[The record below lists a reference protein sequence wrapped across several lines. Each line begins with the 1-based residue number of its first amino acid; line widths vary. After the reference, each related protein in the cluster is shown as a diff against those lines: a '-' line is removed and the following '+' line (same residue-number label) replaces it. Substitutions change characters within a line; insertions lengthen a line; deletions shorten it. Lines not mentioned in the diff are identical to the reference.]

1 MASRRKG
8 PQAAPAQHADEQPAA
23 LQTAPPACMMAPVG
37 EPARCPEPL
46 HVVAHIRDTIVTAPM
61 LDALLAYHTA
71 QRAGLPMWAR
81 PDEQPRVEIPIAR
94 SPCGRF
100 HLASRPQFAVQESEQ
115 RFKSRRPI
123 VEPAQL
129 LAGPSVRRLDIQT
142 GANKGFRIPYSTHLV
157 AGGVVHW
164 WCMGDRDRIAE
175 MLRGCLH
182 LGNNRRVGHGW
193 VERWDVQ
200 QAEPWPGFPVVQD
213 GRPLRAL
220 PLDWPGVTAGGVG
233 MSALTYP
240 YWAPER
246 KQPCR
251 VP

>member
-46 HVVAHIRDTIVTAPM
+46 HVVAHIRDSIVTAPM

-100 HLASRPQFAVQESEQ
+100 HLTSRPQFAVQESEQ

-157 AGGVVHW
+157 AGGVVGELVESDEVRVVEV
-164 WCMGDRDRIAE
+164 GDAAKLAFE
-175 MLRGCLH
+175 SL
-182 LGNNRRVGHGW
+182 
-193 VERWDVQ
+193 
-200 QAEPWPGFPVVQD
+200 D
-213 GRPLRAL
+213 GRGVDRAEG
-220 PLDWPGVTAGGVG
+220 LDGDLLAAGAGGL
-233 MSALTYP
+233 MDHAHAAL
-240 YWAPER
+240 AER
-246 KQPCR
+246 AGDAVVADDLSR
-251 VP
+251 TEHG